1 MKIMKAFRTFSLV
14 MAWVLGIISVTMLLA
29 PLFVEELELN
39 DNLFVGGVLLFF
51 LYTLMYASVDALI
64 KRDAAHTEAVRMIYH
79 RTFMD
84 SIILMGLIM
93 FVVFLFTL

>member
-1 MKIMKAFRTFSLV
+1 MKTFRTFSLV
-14 MAWVLGIISVTMLLA
+14 MAWVLGIISLTMLLA

-51 LYTLMYASVDALI
+51 LYTLMYSSVDALI

-84 SIILMGLIM
+84 SIILMGLMM
-93 FVVFLFTL
+93 FVALLFTI